1 MIAQRKEGLNKVTN
15 VMSGIRDLGIEF
27 NLKVD
32 EQGAR
37 LEDVGNQLD
46 DANVNTKKGADELNQ
61 FAEKMKG
68 QGIKTLIC
76 LAVLIMFLLVMIYL
90 IFR

>member
-1 MIAQRKEGLNKVTN
+1 
-15 VMSGIRDLGIEF
+15 MSGIRDLGIEF